1 MYLLLTLNKTNLFGP
16 TCTCTV
22 IIIISTKNKIK
33 YLSFQ
38 YLSHRP
44 HLDPEMPFY
53 LGVDRLNNAKSW
65 YNLYHNFALFNRFN
79 PKSIR
84 TNY

>member
-1 MYLLLTLNKTNLFGP
+1 VEQVLLALP
-16 TCTCTV
+16 EHHCAAV
-22 IIIISTKNKIK
+22 IIIISTKNIIK

-38 YLSHRP
+38 YLSHRSN
-44 HLDPEMPFY
+44 LDPEMPFY
-53 LGVDRLNNAKSW
+53 LGVDRLKNAKSW

-84 TNY
+84 TNH